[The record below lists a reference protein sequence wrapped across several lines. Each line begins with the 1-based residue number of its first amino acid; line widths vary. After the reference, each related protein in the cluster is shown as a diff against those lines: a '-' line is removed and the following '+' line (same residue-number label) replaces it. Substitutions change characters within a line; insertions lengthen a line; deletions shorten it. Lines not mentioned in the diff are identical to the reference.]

1 MEMTRVLA
9 IITARGGSKRIP
21 GKNIRPFSGKPLL
34 HWTIQAAQECRELFH
49 DLILSTD
56 DAEIAQSAEKAG
68 LRVPYMRPAEL
79 ATDTAG
85 SLGVVQHATQWIEN
99 RDKVQMDWIL
109 ILQPTSPLR
118 TAEDIR
124 TAIGMATQANS
135 HCDSIV
141 AVSELTVHPVFTKR
155 IDAEGYLR
163 SWSTEEKE
171 GTRKQDAGPPAY
183 ARNGAVYLTRRDV
196 LMNSNS
202 LYGEKILPMMMPNER
217 SVDIDTELDFRFAEF
232 LQQQK
237 QKGAIR

>member
-124 TAIGMATQANS
+124 TAIGMANQS
-135 HCDSIV
+135 KSECDSLV
-141 AVSELTVHPVFTKR
+141 SVSELTIHPVFAKR

-183 ARNGAVYLTRRDV
+183 ACNGAIYLTRRDV

-202 LYGEKILPMMMPNER
+202 LYGKRILPMIMPNER
-217 SVDIDTELDFRFAEF
+217 SVDIDTEFDFRFAEF

-237 QKGAIR
+237 QKEAIR